1 MKTKKWLA
9 ALVVL
14 AGCASGGGNNEA
26 LVGRVRFVDTSGQP
40 AGEASLFQAA
50 EGIRVVAKLPNL
62 GAGEHGFHFHAV
74 GDCKAPTFET
84 AGPHFNPMQRQ
95 HGRLNPNGWHL
106 GDLPNI
112 GGSGSVN
119 IVLQGL
125 QATGANGLDDADGTV
140 LVVHA
145 NADDQKTDP
154 SGNSGAR
161 IRCGVV
167 ERP

>member
-1 MKTKKWLA
+1 MKKKWLA
-9 ALVVL
+9 TLVL
-14 AGCASGGGNNEA
+14 AAGCASSGDGET
-26 LVGRVRFVDTSGQP
+26 LVGRVRFVDTTGQA

-50 EGIRVVAKLPNL
+50 EGIRVTANLPGL

-74 GDCKAPTFET
+74 GDCKGPTFET
-84 AGPHFNPMQRQ
+84 AGSHFNPTQRQ
-95 HGRLNPNGWHL
+95 HGRLNPNGWHG

-112 GGSGSVN
+112 QGGRTVD
-119 IVLQGL
+119 IVVQGL
-125 QATGANGLDDADGTV
+125 QITGPNGLNDADGTA

-154 SGNSGAR
+154 SGNAGAR

>member
-1 MKTKKWLA
+1 MKKWWPI
-9 ALVVL
+9 LVVV
-14 AGCASGGGNNEA
+14 AGCASSENGET

-40 AGEASLFQAA
+40 AGEASLFQA
-50 EGIRVVAKLPNL
+50 EQGIRIIANLPNL

-74 GDCKAPTFET
+74 GNCTAPTFET
-84 AGPHFNPMQRQ
+84 AGPHFNPTQRQ
-95 HGRLNPNGWHL
+95 HGRLNPNGPHL
-106 GDLPNI
+106 GDLPNLNA
-112 GGSGSVN
+112 GRTNN

-125 QATGANGLDDADGTV
+125 QLTGPNGLNDADGTA

-167 ERP
+167 ERI